1 MDDSHFDDLKSDEL
15 FSEDELGDTY
25 SLLFKD
31 ENLCGWLSYV
41 CIPK

>member
-1 MDDSHFDDLKSDEL
+1 MDDSHFDDLKPDE
-15 FSEDELGDTY
+15 FNKDELGDTY

-41 CIPK
+41 YIPK